1 MDSGPLGRPLLGARA
16 LGLNIRAALQ
26 SPQRRA
32 AASLRFINLNRPAP
46 YVGHLTENTM
56 KKMIAA
62 LVLCIVSAAASVPAM
77 AQALPGAGTAD
88 ARVERMMAQVQERFA
103 SANTTHDGKLT
114 RAQAQAGM
122 PRVAQH
128 FDEIDTQKAGFVT
141 LAQIEDFM
149 RERATAR

>member
-1 MDSGPLGRPLLGARA
+1 
-16 LGLNIRAALQ
+16 
-26 SPQRRA
+26 
-32 AASLRFINLNRPAP
+32 
-46 YVGHLTENTM
+46 M

-62 LVLCIVSAAASVPAM
+62 LVLCIVSAAVWVPAS
-77 AQALPGAGTAD
+77 AQALPGSSGS

-103 SANTTHDGKLT
+103 AANTTHDGKLT
-114 RAQAQAGM
+114 REQAQAGM

-149 RERATAR
+149 RARAAAQ

>member
-1 MDSGPLGRPLLGARA
+1 
-16 LGLNIRAALQ
+16 
-26 SPQRRA
+26 
-32 AASLRFINLNRPAP
+32 
-46 YVGHLTENTM
+46 M